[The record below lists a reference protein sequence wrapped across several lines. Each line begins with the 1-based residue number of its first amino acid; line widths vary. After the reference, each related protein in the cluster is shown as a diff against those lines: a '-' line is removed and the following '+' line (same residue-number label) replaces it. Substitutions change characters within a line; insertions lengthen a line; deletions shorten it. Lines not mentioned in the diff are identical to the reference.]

1 MQNTLTIAPD
11 RAPLLAS
18 TAYKAAPVFA
28 NDAGIR
34 QIISPSATS
43 CNNFKPVVTLR
54 NSGSTTLTSV
64 KILSVVNNATPVVY
78 NWTGSLPSYTEIKIT
93 LPALTANVGTTAL
106 TIYTTDPNGAVDGRK
121 TNDTAKTTF
130 QVTGTT
136 PLPLVFNEEFTGA
149 QFPPTLWGIQNP
161 DGDETWQRIASVGK
175 NAAGAA
181 WFNDWNNST
190 NHRFDDLISPNFSY
204 SGIDSVFLYF
214 NVAAAL
220 YSNAPGT
227 DIDTL
232 TILVTKDCGNTFTT
246 VYKKWGD
253 SLQTLAPNTTVD
265 TEFFPTTA
273 QWRRDTINLGK
284 TLGKT
289 EPRFQVYFRISGNF
303 ENNVF
308 LDDVSILSKET
319 PDALKEKGYLVYPTV
334 FPKQFSVFHYK
345 LPTHLSS
352 IVVYNSIGQSV
363 WKQQYNGNAE
373 NNITVNLQHLAAGVY
388 FLRLNYDDG
397 RSEVVEKIIKQ

>member
-1 MQNTLTIAPD
+1 M
-11 RAPLLAS
+11 
-18 TAYKAAPVFA
+18 
-28 NDAGIR
+28 
-34 QIISPSATS
+34 
-43 CNNFKPVVTLR
+43 
-54 NSGSTTLTSV
+54 
-64 KILSVVNNATPVVY
+64 
-78 NWTGSLPSYTEIKIT
+78 
-93 LPALTANVGTTAL
+93 
-106 TIYTTDPNGAVDGRK
+106 
-121 TNDTAKTTF
+121 
-130 QVTGTT
+130 
-136 PLPLVFNEEFTGA
+136 
-149 QFPPTLWGIQNP
+149 
-161 DGDETWQRIASVGK
+161 
-175 NAAGAA
+175 
-181 WFNDWNNST
+181 
-190 NHRFDDLISPNFSY
+190 ISPNFSY
-204 SGIDSVFLYF
+204 SGIDSIFLYF

-220 YSNAPGT
+220 YTDAPGA

-232 TILVTKDCGNTFTT
+232 TVLVTKDCGNSFMT

-289 EPRFQVYFRISGNF
+289 EPQFQVYFRISGNF

-352 IVVYNSIGQSV
+352 IVVYNSIGQAV

-373 NNITVNLQHLAAGVY
+373 NNITVNLQHLAAGLY
-388 FLRLNYDDG
+388 FVSLNYDDG